1 MSEVTLSVPN
11 VRLSD
16 LEKLVAKVKQV
27 TGQEDIE
34 ISFEFIIASLFPT
47 SWQNIQNDLN
57 RQYTKGYIQGRVDKQ
72 EELKPFM
79 RHISEDN
86 DPDCYSE

>member
-1 MSEVTLSVPN
+1 MSEVTPSVPN
-11 VRLSD
+11 IRLSD

-27 TGQEDIE
+27 TGQEDTE
-34 ISFEFIIASLFPT
+34 IDFEFIIASLFPT

-57 RQYTKGYIQGRVDKQ
+57 RQYTKGYIQGRIDKQ
-72 EELKPFM
+72 EELKPLM
-79 RHISEDN
+79 RHISEDS